1 MERTYY
7 YRRNGQQWGHVMIV
21 NEPVL
26 INLGS
31 QVYGCILNIHG
42 DNWQRIVELIARL
55 AKIHG
60 SMVKIDVAAT
70 NNPQW
75 LNFAICYDR
84 VDSSLHFHEH
94 MEDLSELQNMNI
106 WNLVHRETPA
116 TNH

>member
-7 YRRNGQQWGHVMIV
+7 YRRNGQQWGHVMSIRHS
-21 NEPVL
+21 
-26 INLGS
+26 GS

-60 SMVKIDVAAT
+60 SIVKIDVAAT

-75 LNFAICYDR
+75 LNFAIFYDR
-84 VDSSLHFHEH
+84 VDSSLHFREH

>member
-1 MERTYY
+1 MCVVEETVRHSGT
-7 YRRNGQQWGHVMIV
+7 QTV

-84 VDSSLHFHEH
+84 VDSSLHFREH

-116 TNH
+116 ANH